1 MKRQRTIKHNK
12 RNKNKQTHR
21 LMITTTVIVC
31 SGYLAGSVF
40 HRQGPRYW
48 ASTCQQKPIL
58 ELLEDVR
65 PLDVTL
71 TQSY

>member
-1 MKRQRTIKHNK
+1 MIK
-12 RNKNKQTHR
+12 
-21 LMITTTVIVC
+21 TTVIFC

-40 HRQGPRYW
+40 HRQGPQYW

-65 PLDVTL
+65 LLDVTL
-71 TQSY
+71 TVLLTFMEEKIAHIHMCFQTLQ